1 MEEIT
6 TILAPWYNSIVAL
19 IGFAIVR
26 YLYKKVILRIL
37 RKVTELSPFSYDED
51 ILNAFEQPINV
62 MLYIGG
68 IYTAI
73 NLAPIA
79 TDYWAAFLD
88 KVLRSAIVLCFFWGC
103 YNMSDTTHG
112 VLLKVLER
120 AGIRSEE
127 AVSNIF
133 STILRVLIVVLCF
146 VTVAKEWTL
155 RTRRG

>member
-73 NLAPIA
+73 NFFNL
-79 TDYWAAFLD
+79 FFN
-88 KVLRSAIVLCFFWGC
+88 KV
-103 YNMSDTTHG
+103 
-112 VLLKVLER
+112 
-120 AGIRSEE
+120 
-127 AVSNIF
+127 
-133 STILRVLIVVLCF
+133 
-146 VTVAKEWTL
+146 
-155 RTRRG
+155 